1 MGLSAPGWGG
11 GSKKC
16 SKKHNARLRRCCST
30 SLGLSPPP
38 PPHPGGVISV
48 TQSFAIRQEWKAKI
62 KQFRWKRGE
71 VTAGDGRK

>member
-1 MGLSAPGWGG
+1 MGLSAPGQGG
-11 GSKKC
+11 GFQKVFQKAQC
-16 SKKHNARLRRCCST
+16 QAEAVLFHLPGAV
-30 SLGLSPPP
+30 PP